1 MNIIII
7 GAGNV
12 GYYLTRSLL
21 ASGHHEI
28 KIIEKDV
35 NRCIL
40 AADRLDVPVVRG
52 DGTQLAVLEKQNVKK
67 ADIVVALTGKDEDN
81 FIAAQL
87 AKQHFHVKT
96 TIAKANNP
104 KNLETMKK
112 IAADIVISS
121 ANMLAS
127 IIEQE
132 VDAVNFR
139 FVKRMSMGDACIME
153 FKVNETDP
161 ISNKRIMEIPWPQ
174 DTLVIAVIR
183 NQHTLIP
190 SGETLLQTNDD
201 VMVATREQYRRPLA
215 RLFNKHIH

>member
-21 ASGHHEI
+21 ASGDHEI

-35 NRCIL
+35 NRCII

-52 DGTQLAVLEKQNVKK
+52 DGTQLSVLEKQNAKK
-67 ADIVVALTGKDEDN
+67 ADVVVALTGNDEDN

-104 KNLETMKK
+104 KNVDTMKQ

-121 ANMLAS
+121 VNMLAG

-132 VDAVNFR
+132 VASVNLR

-153 FKVNETDP
+153 FKVNEADP
-161 ISNKRIMEIPWPQ
+161 INGKRIMDIPWPK

-190 SGETLLQTNDD
+190 NGETLLQTHDD
-201 VMVATREQYRRPLA
+201 VMVSTREKYKRPLGK
-215 RLFNKHIH
+215 LFNKHFH